1 MTALPRRALLAIAAV
16 LDVALLARANPL
28 AAKDLAA
35 RHALPQR
42 QFEPLLQDLVRAGIL
57 RSARGPRGGYRL
69 ARERRRITLGD
80 VARALQLT
88 REARPAAPGSALIS
102 RVIGPAVA
110 ASGDALLAELDR
122 VTIEDLCR
130 RADGLAEGE
139 PRDLADFAI

>member
-1 MTALPRRALLAIAAV
+1 MTVLPRRALLAIAAV

-28 AAKDLAA
+28 AAKELAA
-35 RHALPQR
+35 RHALPPR

-80 VARALQLT
+80 VARALNL
-88 REARPAAPGSALIS
+88 ARDAQTPAPGSALLAH
-102 RVIGPAVA
+102 VVVPAVA
-110 ASGDALLAELDR
+110 AAGDALLAELDR

-130 RADGLAEGE
+130 RAGVADAAE
-139 PRDLADFAI
+139 PREAADFAI